1 MKVLKK
7 RISRAVLIAI
17 IFAIVTSTA
26 LGFITIAVNA
36 PKTVQ
41 NYDNYLYSSDHMRD
55 FSTLYTQLWV
65 ATNMYLANTD
75 GSGRY
80 TVNKYHQ
87 AALEKLFGEWGIVKN
102 GAVVIDDFENLEY
115 YAECNG
121 KVLSNTDKTPDD
133 LCNTGYAVE
142 STYNGTIYPQKGE
155 YIGLPDCYVYTT
167 SYGLTQ
173 YIVNNNVYNVY
184 DFDTT
189 DLPYYYE
196 DNLKYYYKT
205 DGTTPMPS
213 DSDLILDC
221 TPYFIYNTSD
231 LSAVLGNIVQ
241 NNIEDARIFRV
252 DDYGN
257 TVALYDQT
265 AHKWIE
271 VQADSDTYFSQ
282 SAGGITRSDMRICI
296 APTKEVIQNYE
307 ANENILADY
316 YTKEARYIIT
326 LCAILAAAFVIA
338 IVYWVFCGY
347 DLEQGCYRLSF
358 LDKMYTEIY
367 LSAFAFLVFAAVVLI
382 DEILYGV
389 GMYYNQ
395 WYSYATE
402 AFADSL
408 LNDMFIRIAISAGVG
423 AAAITGVL
431 VTGAIINKFKTKHF
445 IKDSL
450 IFRILKLLWRLAKK
464 AFKVVRNAFLSFGRA
479 THTAFMKRFLLRL
492 GILAIIAFFILLVT
506 MDPEVF
512 LVACILLAL
521 VYVFFEVVD
530 AVSIAKLTKRIED
543 VRNGDYSVTEV
554 KDWDVNYKAQQDLN
568 NISESVTK
576 VVEEQ
581 IKSERMKIDLVTNV
595 SHDLK
600 TPLTSITSYV
610 DLLSKEDLPDEAKDY
625 VNILIRKTERLNAMI
640 SDLFD
645 LAKATSETDVKLEE
659 LDAVILVRQVLAD
672 MEDKINR
679 YGRDVRSEILPQS
692 VKVIGEGKKLYR
704 IIQNV
709 VDNALKYSLENTRI
723 YLTLTESETEAIIT
737 VKNIASYEMDFTGD
751 EITERFVRGSKSRT
765 GEGNGLGLSIAKSFT
780 QACGGSFTVTPDGDV
795 FTAEIRLKKFDYR

>member
-17 IFAIVTSTA
+17 IFAIVTSTV
-26 LGFITIAVNA
+26 LGFLTIAVNA
-36 PKTVQ
+36 PE
-41 NYDNYLYSSDHMRD
+41 NEEHYDNYLYSSDYMRD

-65 ATNMYLANTD
+65 ACNMYLANID
-75 GSGRY
+75 ENGNY
-80 TVNKYHQ
+80 TVNEYHQ
-87 AALEKLFGEWGIVKN
+87 AALEKLLGEWGIIED
-102 GAVVIDDFENLEY
+102 GAIVTDDFENLEY
-115 YAECNG
+115 HAICGNID
-121 KVLSNTDKTPDD
+121 LSNTDKTIDD
-133 LCNTGYAVE
+133 LRNTGYAVE
-142 STYNGTIYPQKGE
+142 ATYNGTAYPQKGD
-155 YIGLPDCYVYTT
+155 YVSLPDCYIYNT

-173 YIVNNNVYNVY
+173 YVVYGTVYNVY

-196 DNLKYYYKT
+196 DNLKFYYKT
-205 DGTTPMPS
+205 DGSTPLPS
-213 DSDLILDC
+213 SDDLILDC
-221 TPYFIYNTSD
+221 TPYFISDTSQ
-231 LSAVLGNIVQ
+231 LSEVLGDIMQ
-241 NNIEDARIFRV
+241 NNIEDARIFRT
-252 DDYGN
+252 DEYDI
-257 TVALYDQT
+257 TVAIYDLE

-271 VQADSDTYFSQ
+271 AREDGNMFS
-282 SAGGITRSDMRICI
+282 SSGNYGIARSDMRICI

-307 ANENILADY
+307 ANENILANY

-326 LCAILAAAFVIA
+326 LFAFLAAAFVIA

-347 DLEQGCYRLSF
+347 DIKQGCYRLSF
-358 LDKMYTEIY
+358 LDKMFTEVY
-367 LSAFAFLVFAAVVLI
+367 LAAFAFLVFFAVVLV
-382 DEILYGV
+382 DEFLGGI
-389 GMYYNQ
+389 GMYGY
-395 WYSYATE
+395 WYDYAAE
-402 AFADSL
+402 AMADSL
-408 LNDMFIRIAISAGVG
+408 LSDMFIRIAVSAGVG

-431 VTGAIINKFKTKHF
+431 VTGAIVNKFKTKHF

-450 IFRILKLLWRLAKK
+450 IVKLLKILWRITKK
-464 AFKVVRNAFLSFGRA
+464 AFKVVKNAFLSFGRA

-492 GILAIIAFFILLVT
+492 GILAILAFFVLLVT

-512 LVACILLAL
+512 LVACILLAI

-530 AVSIAKLTKRIED
+530 AVSVAKLTKRIED

-640 SDLFD
+640 GDLFD

-723 YLTLTESETEAIIT
+723 YLTLTESENEAIIT

-795 FTAEIRLKKFDYR
+795 FTAEIRLKKV